1 MKKISN
7 LWLVVMLLL
16 VSTTIFAQVSGT
28 VSDENGPLADVN
40 VMIKGTDKGTTTDFD
55 GNFNLKNAKDGVL
68 VISYVGY
75 TTKNVPF
82 KAGDKLG
89 TIALESNGESLG
101 EIVISGVIDVAKDRQ
116 TPVAVSTI
124 KAVEIQD
131 KLGSQEFPEIL
142 ASTPSVYATKQ
153 GGGFGDARI
162 NIRGFNQRNVAVM
175 INGMPVND
183 MENGWVY
190 WSNWAGLSDVTTA
203 MQVQRGL
210 GSSKLAISSIGGT
223 INVITNTSDK
233 KQGGSVRASMGN
245 DGYQKYVASY
255 STGLLESGLSASVLF
270 SRTTGDGYID
280 GTQFEGSNYYIGL
293 GYRVNDNNRLMFTF
307 TGAPQWHNQ
316 HNRATELDNY
326 INYGGTA
333 DEPNRK
339 YNPQWGYLN
348 GEVYTWRRNFYHKP
362 VMSLNWDLKVS
373 EKSKVSTVLYGSW
386 GRGGGTG
393 PIGRINGGRDFY
405 SQFRN
410 DDGQIRFDDIAN
422 WNSGGTVTDFGGD
435 RVADGD
441 GNFINNRSNG
451 FSRRMSMNSHNWYGI
466 IANFHNDLTEK
477 FSWDAG
483 IDARTYK
490 GIHYRVVNDVLSA
503 DGYTDNR
510 DRNNPNRDITTFE
523 NPTASWNPWDNITD
537 QQKIEYYND
546 GNVRW
551 LGGFGQVEYKTEAIS
566 TFLQFGVSNQA
577 FQRTDY
583 FNLPNDVDGDGVDEP
598 QTSDWES
605 LTGFNVKGGLNYNL
619 NEKHNVFFNTG
630 IYEKQPLF
638 NAVYTSFRD
647 NTVNP
652 HLTNEKIFG
661 VEVGYGYKTSNYKF
675 ALNLYRTSWKDRFLT
690 AGSGFDTTGDGNTDT
705 FGTANLVGVEQ
716 VHTGIEFEGSMRFNK
731 LKFDGMLSFGDWEY
745 KSDVTARFFDEN
757 NDPIIEAGETTA
769 ADKTLYLKGKK
780 VGDAAHVTAK
790 LGMNYEIIEGLKFDI
805 SQRYA
810 GNLYAQLDASDFT
823 SEDTE
828 SLKLPGYAL
837 LDAGISYKYKFKN
850 NKNSIKLRVN
860 ANNITDKLYISESA
874 TNYHPG
880 DRGNSNTFK
889 GVNTSNR
896 VYFGFGRTWNATLSF
911 NF

>member
-7 LWLVVMLLL
+7 LWLVVVLLFASATVL
-16 VSTTIFAQVSGT
+16 AQVSGT
-28 VSDENGPLADVN
+28 VSDEMGPLADVN
-40 VMIKGTDKGTTTDFD
+40 VMVKGTDKGTTTDFD
-55 GNFNLKNAKDGVL
+55 GNFKINNTKAGVL
-68 VISYVGY
+68 VVSYIGF
-75 TTKNVPF
+75 TTKTVPF
-82 KAGDKLG
+82 KAGDKLNI
-89 TIALESNGESLG
+89 TLQSDGESLG

-190 WSNWAGLSDVTTA
+190 WSNWAGLSDVTSA

-223 INVITNTSDK
+223 INVITSTSDK
-233 KQGGSVRASMGN
+233 KQGGSVRVGMGN

-255 STGLLESGLSASVLF
+255 STGLLKSGLSASILF

-280 GTQFEGSNYYIGL
+280 GTQFEGSNYFIGL
-293 GYRVNDNNRLMFTF
+293 GYKFNDKNKLMFTF

-316 HNRATELDNY
+316 HSRATELDNY
-326 INYGGTA
+326 IQYGGTA

-362 VMSLNWDLKVS
+362 VMSLNWDFNVT

-393 PIGRINGGRDFY
+393 PIGKINGGRDFY
-405 SQFRN
+405 GQFRN
-410 DDGQIRFDDIAN
+410 DAGQIRFDDIAA
-422 WNSGGTVTDFGGD
+422 WNAGGTVADFGAD
-435 RVADGD
+435 RVANGD
-441 GNFINNRSNG
+441 GKFINDNGNG
-451 FSRRMSMNSHNWYGI
+451 FSRRMSMNSHNWYGV
-466 IANFHNDLTEK
+466 IANFHNDATDN
-477 FSWDAG
+477 FSWDVG

-490 GIHYRVVNDVLSA
+490 GIHYRVVNDVLGA
-503 DGYTDNR
+503 DGYTDDR
-510 DRNNPNRDITTFE
+510 DRNNPNRDITNFE
-523 NPTASWNPWDNITD
+523 EPTASWNPWDNITD

-551 LGGFGQVEYKTEAIS
+551 LGAFGQVEYKTEALS
-566 TFLQFGVSNQA
+566 TFVQFGVSNQG

-598 QTSDWES
+598 QTSDWQT
-605 LTGFNVKGGLNYNL
+605 LNGFNVKGGLNYNL

-661 VEVGYGYKTSNYKF
+661 IEVGYGYKTANYKF
-675 ALNLYRTSWKDRFLT
+675 NANLYRTSWKDRFLT
-690 AGSGFDTTGDGNTDT
+690 ARGSFDTDGDGNDDT
-705 FGTANLVGVEQ
+705 NGLANLVGVEQ
-716 VHTGIEFEGSMRFNK
+716 VHSGIEFEGSMRFDK
-731 LKFDGMLSFGDWEY
+731 LKFEGMLSFGNWEY
-745 KSDVTARFFDEN
+745 KNNVTATFFDEDN
-757 NDPIIEAGETTA
+757 NPIIEAGETA
-769 ADKTLYLKGKK
+769 PKVEKLFLDGKK
-780 VGDAAHVTAK
+780 VGDAAHVTGR
-790 LGMNYEIIEGLKFDI
+790 LGMTYEILEGLKFDI

-810 GNLYAQLDASDFT
+810 GNLYAQLDAGDFT
-823 SEDTE
+823 SDDKE
-828 SLKLPGYAL
+828 SLKLPGYSL
-837 LDAGISYKYKFKN
+837 TDVGISYKYRFKN

-860 ANNITDKLYISESA
+860 ANNVTDKLYISESA
-874 TNYHPG
+874 TNYRPG
-880 DRGNSNTFK
+880 ERGNDTTFK
-889 GVNTSNR
+889 GVNTKNR
-896 VYFGFGRTWNATLSF
+896 VYLGFGRTWNATLSF